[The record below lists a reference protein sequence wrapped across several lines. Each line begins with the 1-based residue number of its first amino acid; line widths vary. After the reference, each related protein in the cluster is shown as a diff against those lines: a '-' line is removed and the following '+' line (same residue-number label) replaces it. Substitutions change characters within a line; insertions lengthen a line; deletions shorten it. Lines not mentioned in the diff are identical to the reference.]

1 MIAAMEELRMT
12 DDKMI
17 DALDRAISALESIAL
32 IAGHCQRHVTEARRE
47 LALLFPGGETHEA
60 AE

>member
-1 MIAAMEELRMT
+1 MT